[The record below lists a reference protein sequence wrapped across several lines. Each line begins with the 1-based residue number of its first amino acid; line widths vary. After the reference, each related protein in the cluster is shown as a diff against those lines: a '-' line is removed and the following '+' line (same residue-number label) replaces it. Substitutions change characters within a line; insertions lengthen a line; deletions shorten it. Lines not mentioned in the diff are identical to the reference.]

1 MNEIIKVFNSRNL
14 LSDFFAKEILKKLD
28 LIDEGNFLS
37 IAFSGGSTPK
47 NVFEFISSNY
57 KDKIPWERIKIFWSD
72 ERCVPPDDDESN
84 YKMAFDS
91 LIKNISIPEENIFRI
106 FGETDP
112 SEEEMRYKFVLKGNI
127 PLINKIP
134 SFDIMMLGLGD
145 DGHTASI
152 FPNNISLFNSDEICL
167 NTKHPESGQ
176 ERITLTGKVI
186 NNSKNI
192 YFFVTG
198 KKKSKIVKEIL
209 NEDNSN
215 KIYPASLVEPTNG
228 NLYWLLDKG
237 AALGLKNIRNEK

>member
-1 MNEIIKVFNSRNL
+1 MNKIIKIFNSRNL
-14 LSDFFAKEILKKLD
+14 LSDFFAKEILKNSE
-28 LIDEGNFLS
+28 LIDEGDFLT

-47 NVFEFISSNY
+47 KVFEFISENY

-72 ERCVPPDDDESN
+72 ERCVPPDDNESN
-84 YKMAFDS
+84 YKMAYDA

-106 FGETDP
+106 YGEIDP
-112 SEEEMRYKFVLKGNI
+112 SEEEVRYKYVLKGNI

-152 FPNNISLFNSDEICL
+152 FPNNISLFNSDKICI

-176 ERITLTGKVI
+176 DRITFTGKVI
-186 NNSKNI
+186 NNSKNV

-198 KKKSKIVKEIL
+198 KGKSKIVNEIL
-209 NEDNSN
+209 NVDNPN
-215 KIYPASLVEPTNG
+215 KICPASLVEPSDG

-237 AALGLKNIRNEK
+237 AATGLKNI